1 MPERV
6 PGQQGVNA
14 LDVAIRKVIDRHVY
28 EWSLTTV
35 QVMSVL
41 EEIKLD
47 VWHQAYHR
55 LEREGGLSDA

>member
-1 MPERV
+1 MPEQV
-6 PGQQGVNA
+6 PGQTGVSA
-14 LDVAIRKVIDRHVY
+14 LDEAIRRAIDRHLL

-47 VWHQAYHR
+47 VWHQDYHE
-55 LEREGGLSDA
+55 LEREGNVSDA